1 MTGHPFRRGT
11 VHLQILFASLGFAAL
26 ATALTMLVMNYH
38 RPLFWL
44 VLALGVESFALEAYA
59 VGATFDLV
67 FDSAISMGFVG
78 LYFRSQM
85 KVKASGVHRKVVHD
99 DDTIQVS
106 IKEIM
111 NIPKQRKGD
120 DDAR

>member
-1 MTGHPFRRGT
+1 
-11 VHLQILFASLGFAAL
+11 
-26 ATALTMLVMNYH
+26 
-38 RPLFWL
+38 
-44 VLALGVESFALEAYA
+44 
-59 VGATFDLV
+59 
-67 FDSAISMGFVG
+67 
-78 LYFRSQM
+78 M